1 MNVKAWIAG
10 VFAAVVAGLVIALRA
25 ITGQR
30 DRAREQRD
38 DERRGR
44 KAAELGRDRDTAV
57 RDKQAEARKGA
68 REHDASKRKSRRD
81 GEPVDGN
88 AGERLRDPD

>member
-1 MNVKAWIAG
+1 MNIKAWIAG
-10 VFAAVVAGLVIALRA
+10 AFATVIAGLVIALRV

-30 DRAREQRD
+30 DSAREERD
-38 DERRGR
+38 QARRDER
-44 KAAELGRDRDTAV
+44 AAELGRDRDTAV

-68 REHDASKRKSRRD
+68 REHETSKRKARRD
-81 GEPVDGN
+81 GDSVSGN